1 MSGKGQSDGVAME
14 ILAFM
19 INALK
24 QHENEIDR
32 LISGL
37 GTVKGDQSNNK
48 EKLNDKVEKIGEK
61 ITILQNKID
70 KLKSYVSLAATA
82 ASTAE
87 QKVSIVPGKMQSG
100 STSIMK
106 CKQWEDF
113 QNLAVQAD
121 ALAFVYKEKEK
132 TFGVEALKGDKL
144 MTYNGEVPTFATLL
158 KVWLSKQLEI
168 IDGESVFVASN
179 QRNSNGA
186 IAESDAAGSQEIVAI
201 ACDADSNGVN
211 KEAEEPI
218 SG

>member
-32 LISGL
+32 LIGGL
-37 GTVKGDQSNNK
+37 GTVKGDQSNNN

-61 ITILQNKID
+61 ITDLQNKID
-70 KLKSYVSLAATA
+70 KLKSYVSLVATA

-87 QKVSIVPGKMQSG
+87 QKDSIVPEKMQSG

-106 CKQWEDF
+106 CKQWGDF

-132 TFGVEALKGDKL
+132 TCGVEALKGDKL
-144 MTYNGEVPTFATLL
+144 MAYNGEVPTLATLL

-168 IDGESVFVASN
+168 FDGESVFVASN
-179 QRNSNGA
+179 QRNANGA
-186 IAESDAAGSQEIVAI
+186 IAKSDVAGSQEIVVI
-201 ACDADSNGVN
+201 TCDADLKGLN
-211 KEAEEPI
+211 KEAE
-218 SG
+218 